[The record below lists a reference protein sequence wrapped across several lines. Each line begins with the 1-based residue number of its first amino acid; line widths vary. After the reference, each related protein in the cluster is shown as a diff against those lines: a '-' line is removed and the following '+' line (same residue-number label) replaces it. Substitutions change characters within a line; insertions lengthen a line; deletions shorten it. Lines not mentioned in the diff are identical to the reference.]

1 MQAFYFDSVD
11 STNDAAKRLIAEGR
25 LHGRG
30 YVLARGQTAG
40 RGTQGRSWLSP
51 LDAGIYLSIVRTDM
65 APASADTRDLTL
77 AAGAACAEAIQEV
90 TSLPIQLKPINDLIA
105 DGRKLGGILTEC
117 VIESGKM
124 SSLIIGIGVN
134 LRRADRPLPP
144 DVMAPVSLEE
154 LLPSGA
160 LESLKATRLVERI
173 ATTVDAY
180 ITRVLTGDIEGV
192 RQAWERLLLTDFP
205 SRPLNR

>member
-1 MQAFYFDSVD
+1 
-11 STNDAAKRLIAEGR
+11 
-25 LHGRG
+25 
-30 YVLARGQTAG
+30 
-40 RGTQGRSWLSP
+40 
-51 LDAGIYLSIVRTDM
+51 M